1 MGLEYDLPK
10 QMCSSS
16 SREEK
21 SRLFMFCS
29 EWWETIRLTAWSQ
42 YTPTAQL
49 HLFVLHVRTSSVSDR
64 VVIEGKVKVTY
75 MARQTE
81 VLETHAS
88 KQG

>member
-16 SREEK
+16 REEK
-21 SRLFMFCS
+21 SRLFMFM
-29 EWWETIRLTAWSQ
+29 
-42 YTPTAQL
+42 
-49 HLFVLHVRTSSVSDR
+49 LFM
-64 VVIEGKVKVTY
+64 TY